1 MDRPLKSAGTALYR
15 WLATRSLQSRLV
27 TAYALL
33 ILIPSTLLSTYFYN
47 DIKDSYI
54 EDARDKSDYLMQSEK
69 QVIVNQIE
77 TMERAG
83 QLPLSDQDV
92 QRYLTEEGD
101 TPTSELVDFNNTAY
115 ANLTRILVTNPAVL
129 HLRLYT
135 ANERNY
141 EIWPI
146 IFRES
151 RVRKKPWFALA
162 QGLGE
167 RQAWYFQP
175 REALQDVG
183 GTAPSEND
191 PPKLS
196 LLREINLPKDR
207 HVGVVQV
214 DMRLDQFAPRIFGEL
229 QEDGSQMLLVTG
241 DSVYTR
247 AQGGDLLTDASP
259 VVQYAVSKLRG
270 LGDPGEDPNI
280 PDGTLRYDKGGE
292 AYMLMYTP
300 LERMDAYLLN
310 AVSLE
315 KMLQDVNRTRSM
327 LIYANIGFILVLAML
342 TYIMNSFIL
351 KNLKQLADAM
361 KRVRKGEL
369 RPSLQ
374 ISGGGEIGELAH
386 HFNKM
391 TQTINELIA
400 EAVRKQALMKEA
412 ELRTLYNQI
421 DSHFLYNTLENIK
434 MLAEIEEQ
442 MQISDAL
449 TSLGGMMRYNFKW
462 TGEYVKLKDELRH
475 IENYIEVMNIRFDE
489 PVRLVCDIPQRFME
503 LEILKMSLQ
512 PIVENSVKHA
522 WNELDEGREHRRFRI
537 EIREDADA
545 KIRIWMTD
553 DGSGID
559 PRRLAELNEEIRS
572 GSDSP
577 GTSYTGVKLGGIGL
591 RNVHQRVRLFYGEEY
606 GLSLESVE
614 GQYTRVVLTIPR
626 VLLTGGG
633 WEE

>member
-1 MDRPLKSAGTALYR
+1 MTIKWRDAAYTVRR
-15 WLATRSLQSRLV
+15 WLQTRSLQSRLV
-27 TAYALL
+27 AAYALL
-33 ILIPSTLLSTYFYN
+33 ILIPSTLISAYLYK
-47 DIKDSYI
+47 DIRDSYI
-54 EDARDKSDYLMQSEK
+54 EDARVKSDYLVQSEK

-77 TMERAG
+77 TMERSA
-83 QLPLSDQDV
+83 QLPLSDQNV
-92 QRYLTEEGD
+92 RRYLTEQTD
-101 TPTSELVDFNNTAY
+101 PTAAELVDFNNTAY
-115 ANLTRILVTNPAVL
+115 ANLARIQISNPAIL

-151 RVRKKPWFALA
+151 RVHDQPWFALTK
-162 QGLGE
+162 GLGE

-175 REALQDVG
+175 ESAVQDVG
-183 GTAPSEND
+183 GTEED
-191 PPKLS
+191 PPKVS
-196 LLREINLPKDR
+196 LLREINLPKDE
-207 HVGVVQV
+207 HIGVVQV
-214 DMRLDQFAPRIFGEL
+214 DMRLDQFSPRTFGEL
-229 QEDGSQMLLVTG
+229 QEEGSQMLLVTSGEVYAHGG
-241 DSVYTR
+241 DSELS
-247 AQGGDLLTDASP
+247 ADSP
-259 VVQYAVSKLRG
+259 AVQHAVTQLRN
-270 LGDPGEDPNI
+270 LGDPGQVPNI
-280 PDGTLRYDKGGE
+280 SDGFFRYEAGGE
-292 AYMLMYTP
+292 AYLMLYTP
-300 LERMDAYLLN
+300 VERMDAYLLN

-315 KMLQDVNRTRSM
+315 KVLKDLNRTRSM
-327 LIYANIGFILVLAML
+327 LIYANIGFILVLALL

-369 RPSLQ
+369 QPALD
-374 ISGGGEIGELAH
+374 ISGGGEIGDLAH

-434 MLAEIEEQ
+434 MLAEIEDQ
-442 MQISDAL
+442 RKISDSL

-462 TGEYVKLKDELRH
+462 TGEYVKLKDEIRH
-475 IENYIEVMNIRFDE
+475 IENYVEVMNIRFDE
-489 PVRLVCDIPQRFME
+489 PIALICEIPKAFME

-522 WNELDEGREHRRFRI
+522 WQTLGDGERREFRI
-537 EIREDADA
+537 EVREADLA
-545 KIRIWMTD
+545 KIQIVMTD
-553 DGSGID
+553 NGAGMDAG
-559 PRRLAELNEEIRS
+559 RLAELNAEIQGAAEQGT
-572 GSDSP
+572 GSA
-577 GTSYTGVKLGGIGL
+577 YTGVKLGGIGL
-591 RNVHQRVRLFYGEEY
+591 RNVHQRIRLFYGNEY
-606 GLSLESVE
+606 GLFLESKE
-614 GQYTRVVLTIPR
+614 GAYTRIVLTIPK